1 MENILIGFSNVF
13 SIQTFVVLVCGV
25 LGGIVIGALPG
36 LTSTMGVALLLPI
49 TYGMEATTGI
59 VMLLGIYCGSVYGG
73 SISAILLSTPG
84 TPASAATVLD
94 GHKMAL
100 KGEGGRALTI
110 STISS
115 TFGGLLS
122 GLCLIFISPVLAKF
136 ALKFGATEFFALAVF
151 GLSIIVGVTNKSV
164 AKGLSAGFFGLLLA
178 TVGIDDITGT
188 VRFTFGLNKLTTGF
202 QLIPTMIGLFGVSQ
216 VFLRLEEKIK
226 KTEVIQK
233 KFKLLPSKD
242 DVKSIFKIA
251 PWSSIVGAFIG
262 AIPGTGGDIAAWTTY
277 NIAKRTSKHPEK
289 FGTGCAEG
297 IAAPESANNGTT
309 GGTLIPL
316 LTLGVPGDTSTAV
329 LLGAF
334 TLQGLQV
341 GPLLFS
347 QHADL
352 IYTIFVGFMVA
363 NILMFIFGM
372 GLMRVYVKI
381 LSVKE
386 YFVVPTILVL
396 CIVGS
401 FAINKSPFDILVMFA
416 FGLLGFL
423 LTKLEIPMSPIVLAF
438 ILGPM
443 AEKNFRRA
451 LMLSKGDY
459 SVFVSRPLTVILFLV
474 AILSICS
481 PLITKAGAK
490 LGNKLKKKAE
500 EKAKATDLPKEE

>member
-1 MENILIGFSNVF
+1 MENVFIGVANVF
-13 SIQTFVVLVCGV
+13 SLQTFLTLIAGV

-94 GHKMAL
+94 GHPMAL
-100 KGEGGRALTI
+100 RGEGGRALTI

-115 TFGGLLS
+115 TFGGVIS
-122 GLCLIFISPVLAKF
+122 GAMLICISPVLAKF

-151 GLSIIVGVTNKSV
+151 GLSIIVGISNKSI
-164 AKGLSAGFFGLLLA
+164 AKGLSAGFLGLLLA
-178 TVGIDDITGT
+178 TVGIDDITGS
-188 VRFTFGLNKLTTGF
+188 VRFTFGQSKLTTGF

-216 VFLRLEEKIK
+216 VFLRLEEKMK
-226 KTEVIQK
+226 GEVITQK
-233 KFKLLPSKD
+233 KFSLLPSVSDLK
-242 DVKSIFKIA
+242 VIFSTSI
-251 PWSSIVGAFIG
+251 WSSIVGAFIG
-262 AIPGTGGDIAAWTTY
+262 AIPGTGGDIAAWTSY
-277 NIAKRTSKHPEK
+277 NIAKRTSKHPEE
-289 FGTGCAEG
+289 FGTGCAKG

-341 GPLLFS
+341 GPLLFT

-352 IYTIFVGFMVA
+352 IYTIFVGFMAA
-363 NILMFIFGM
+363 NVLMLIMGM
-372 GLMRVYVKI
+372 GLMRGYVKV
-381 LSVKE
+381 LSVPE
-386 YFVVPTILVL
+386 YFVIPTILIL
-396 CIVGS
+396 CVVGS
-401 FAINKSPFDILVMFA
+401 FAINKSYFDVLVMFG
-416 FGLLGFL
+416 FGMLGYIL
-423 LTKLEIPMSPIVLAF
+423 NKLEIPLSPIVLAF

-459 SVFVSRPLTVILFLV
+459 GVFFSRPLTVILFSV
-474 AILSICS
+474 AIISLMT
-481 PLITKAGAK
+481 PLVQSWLAK
-490 LGNKLKKKAE
+490 RHQGKV
-500 EKAKATDLPKEE
+500 

>member
-13 SIQTFVVLVCGV
+13 SPETFLILIAGV
-25 LGGIVIGALPG
+25 LGGIIIGALPG

-49 TYGMEATTGI
+49 TYGMEATVGI

-94 GHKMAL
+94 GHPMAL
-100 KGEGGRALTI
+100 RGEGGRALTI
-110 STISS
+110 STIAS
-115 TFGGLLS
+115 TFGGVIS
-122 GLCLIFISPVLAKF
+122 GLLLIFISPIIAQF

-151 GLSIIVGVTNKSV
+151 GLSIIVGISNKSI
-164 AKGLSAGFFGLLLA
+164 AKGLSAGFLGLLLA
-178 TVGIDDITGT
+178 TVGIDDITGS
-188 VRFTFGLNKLTTGF
+188 VRFTFGISELNTGF
-202 QLIPTMIGLFGVSQ
+202 QLIPAMIGLFAISQ
-216 VFLRLEEKIK
+216 VFLRLEEKVKSEII
-226 KTEVIQK
+226 TQK
-233 KFKLLPSKD
+233 KFSLIPSKSD
-242 DVKSIFKIA
+242 LKVIFSTSA
-251 PWSSIVGAFIG
+251 WSSILGAFIG
-262 AIPGTGGDIAAWTTY
+262 AIPGTGGDIAAWTSY
-277 NIAKRTSKHPEK
+277 NVAKRTSKHPEE
-289 FGTGCAEG
+289 FGTGCAKG

-341 GPLLFS
+341 GPLLFT

-352 IYTIFVGFMVA
+352 IYTIFVGFMAA
-363 NILMFIFGM
+363 NVLMFILGM
-372 GLMRVYVKI
+372 GLMRVYVKV
-381 LSVKE
+381 LSVAE
-386 YFVVPTILVL
+386 YFVVPTILIL

-401 FAINKSPFDILVMFA
+401 FAINKNYFDVAVMFV
-416 FGLLGFL
+416 FGILGYI

-451 LMLSKGDY
+451 LMLSNGDY
-459 SVFVSRPLTVILFLV
+459 SVFFSRPLTVALFAV
-474 AILSICS
+474 AIFSLVLPVIQSR
-481 PLITKAGAK
+481 LA
-490 LGNKLKKKAE
+490 NRKK
-500 EKAKATDLPKEE
+500 

>member
-1 MENILIGFSNVF
+1 MENVFIGVANVF
-13 SIQTFVVLVCGV
+13 SLQTFLTLIAGV

-94 GHKMAL
+94 GHPMAL
-100 KGEGGRALTI
+100 RGEGGRALTI

-115 TFGGLLS
+115 TFGGVIS
-122 GLCLIFISPVLAKF
+122 GAMLICISPVLAKF

-151 GLSIIVGVTNKSV
+151 GLSIIVGISNKSI
-164 AKGLSAGFFGLLLA
+164 AKGLSAGFLGLLLA
-178 TVGIDDITGT
+178 TVGIDDITGS
-188 VRFTFGLNKLTTGF
+188 VRFTFGQSKLTTGF

-216 VFLRLEEKIK
+216 VFLRLEEKMK
-226 KTEVIQK
+226 GEVITQK
-233 KFKLLPSKD
+233 KFSLLPSVSDLK
-242 DVKSIFKIA
+242 VIFSTSI
-251 PWSSIVGAFIG
+251 WSSIVGAFIG
-262 AIPGTGGDIAAWTTY
+262 AIPGTGGDIAAWTSY
-277 NIAKRTSKHPEK
+277 NIAKRTSKHSEE
-289 FGTGCAEG
+289 FGTGCAKG

-341 GPLLFS
+341 GPLLFT

-352 IYTIFVGFMVA
+352 IYTIFVGFMAA
-363 NILMFIFGM
+363 NVLMLIMGM
-372 GLMRVYVKI
+372 GLMRGYVKV
-381 LSVKE
+381 LSVPE
-386 YFVVPTILVL
+386 YFVIPTILIL
-396 CIVGS
+396 CVVGS
-401 FAINKSPFDILVMFA
+401 FAINKSYFDVLVMFG
-416 FGLLGFL
+416 FGMLGCIL
-423 LTKLEIPMSPIVLAF
+423 NKQEIPLSPIVLAF

-459 SVFVSRPLTVILFLV
+459 GVFFSRPLTVILFSV
-474 AILSICS
+474 AIISLMT
-481 PLITKAGAK
+481 PLVQSWLAK
-490 LGNKLKKKAE
+490 RHQGKV
-500 EKAKATDLPKEE
+500 

>member
-13 SIQTFVVLVCGV
+13 SPETFLILIAGV
-25 LGGIVIGALPG
+25 LGGIIIGALPG

-49 TYGMEATTGI
+49 TYGMEATVGI

-94 GHKMAL
+94 GHPMAL
-100 KGEGGRALTI
+100 RGEGGRALTI
-110 STISS
+110 STIAS
-115 TFGGLLS
+115 TFGGVIS
-122 GLCLIFISPVLAKF
+122 GLLLIFISPIIAQF

-151 GLSIIVGVTNKSV
+151 GLSIIVGISNKSI
-164 AKGLSAGFFGLLLA
+164 AKGLSAGFLGLLLA
-178 TVGIDDITGT
+178 TVGIDDITGS
-188 VRFTFGLNKLTTGF
+188 VRFTFGVSELNTGF
-202 QLIPTMIGLFGVSQ
+202 QLIPAMIGLFAISQ
-216 VFLRLEEKIK
+216 VFLRLEEKVKSEII
-226 KTEVIQK
+226 TQK
-233 KFKLLPSKD
+233 KFSLIPSKSD
-242 DVKSIFKIA
+242 LKVIFSTA
-251 PWSSIVGAFIG
+251 AWSSILGAFIG
-262 AIPGTGGDIAAWTTY
+262 AIPGTGGDIAAWTSY
-277 NIAKRTSKHPEK
+277 NVAKRTSKHPEE
-289 FGTGCAEG
+289 FGTGCAKG

-341 GPLLFS
+341 GPLLFT

-352 IYTIFVGFMVA
+352 IYTIFVGFMAA
-363 NILMFIFGM
+363 NVLMFILGM
-372 GLMRVYVKI
+372 GLMRVYVKV
-381 LSVKE
+381 LSVAE
-386 YFVVPTILVL
+386 YFVVPTILIL

-401 FAINKSPFDILVMFA
+401 FAINKNYFDVAVMFV
-416 FGLLGFL
+416 FGILGYI

-451 LMLSKGDY
+451 LMLSNGDY
-459 SVFVSRPLTVILFLV
+459 GVFFSRPLTVVLFAV
-474 AILSICS
+474 AIFSLVLPIIQS
-481 PLITKAGAK
+481 K
-490 LGNKLKKKAE
+490 LASRKK
-500 EKAKATDLPKEE
+500 

>member
-1 MENILIGFSNVF
+1 MENVFIGVANVF
-13 SIQTFVVLVCGV
+13 SLQTFLTLIAGV

-94 GHKMAL
+94 GHPMAL
-100 KGEGGRALTI
+100 RGEGGRALTI

-115 TFGGLLS
+115 TFGGVIS
-122 GLCLIFISPVLAKF
+122 GAMLICISPVLAKF

-151 GLSIIVGVTNKSV
+151 GLSIIVGISNKSI
-164 AKGLSAGFFGLLLA
+164 AKGLSAGFLGLLLA
-178 TVGIDDITGT
+178 TVGIDDITGS
-188 VRFTFGLNKLTTGF
+188 VRFTFGQSKLTTGF

-216 VFLRLEEKIK
+216 VFLRLEEKMK
-226 KTEVIQK
+226 GEVITQK
-233 KFKLLPSKD
+233 KFSLLPSVSDLK
-242 DVKSIFKIA
+242 VIFSTSI
-251 PWSSIVGAFIG
+251 WSSSVGAFIG
-262 AIPGTGGDIAAWTTY
+262 AIPGTGGDIAAWTSY
-277 NIAKRTSKHPEK
+277 NIAKRTSKHSEE
-289 FGTGCAEG
+289 FGTGCAKG
-297 IAAPESANNGTT
+297 IAAPESVNNGTT

-341 GPLLFS
+341 GPLLFT

-352 IYTIFVGFMVA
+352 IYTIFVGFMAA
-363 NILMFIFGM
+363 NVLMLIMGM
-372 GLMRVYVKI
+372 GLMRGYVKV
-381 LSVKE
+381 LSVPE
-386 YFVVPTILVL
+386 YFVIPTILIL
-396 CIVGS
+396 CVVGS
-401 FAINKSPFDILVMFA
+401 FAINKSYFDVLVMFG
-416 FGLLGFL
+416 FGMLGYIL
-423 LTKLEIPMSPIVLAF
+423 NKLEIPLSPIVLAF

-459 SVFVSRPLTVILFLV
+459 GVFFSRPLTVILFSV
-474 AILSICS
+474 AIISLMT
-481 PLITKAGAK
+481 PLVQSWLAK
-490 LGNKLKKKAE
+490 RHQGKV
-500 EKAKATDLPKEE
+500 

>member
-1 MENILIGFSNVF
+1 MENILIGFANVF
-13 SIQTFVVLVCGV
+13 SLQTFLTLIAGV

-94 GHKMAL
+94 GHPMAL
-100 KGEGGRALTI
+100 RGEGGRALTI

-115 TFGGLLS
+115 TFGGVIS
-122 GLCLIFISPVLAKF
+122 GAMLICISPVLAKF

-151 GLSIIVGVTNKSV
+151 GLSIIVGISNKSI
-164 AKGLSAGFFGLLLA
+164 AKGLSAGFLGLLLA
-178 TVGIDDITGT
+178 TVGIDDITGS
-188 VRFTFGLNKLTTGF
+188 VRFTFGQSKLTTGF

-216 VFLRLEEKIK
+216 VFLRLEEKMK
-226 KTEVIQK
+226 GEVITQK
-233 KFKLLPSKD
+233 KFSLLPSVSDLKD
-242 DVKSIFKIA
+242 IFSTSI
-251 PWSSIVGAFIG
+251 WSSIVGAFIG
-262 AIPGTGGDIAAWTTY
+262 AIPGTGGDIAAWTSY
-277 NIAKRTSKHPEK
+277 NIAKRTSKHPEE
-289 FGTGCAEG
+289 FGTGCAKG

-341 GPLLFS
+341 GPLLFT

-352 IYTIFVGFMVA
+352 IYTIFVGFMAA
-363 NILMFIFGM
+363 NVLMFIMGM
-372 GLMRVYVKI
+372 GLMRGYVKV
-381 LSVKE
+381 LSVPE
-386 YFVVPTILVL
+386 YFVIPTILIL
-396 CIVGS
+396 CVVGS
-401 FAINKSPFDILVMFA
+401 FAINKSYFDVLVMFC
-416 FGLLGFL
+416 FGLLGYIL
-423 LTKLEIPMSPIVLAF
+423 NKLEIPLSPIVLAF

-459 SVFVSRPLTVILFLV
+459 GVFFSRPLTIVLFAV
-474 AILSICS
+474 AILSLMTPLVQNWLSKRKGVS
-481 PLITKAGAK
+481 PRPDAR
-490 LGNKLKKKAE
+490 
-500 EKAKATDLPKEE
+500 